1 MNWQNTIDLSVVW
14 KDIKEDNA
22 TFKDAVKIIIREL
35 NRLIMK
41 YEDPA
46 TEYDLVSDLYDLLDE
61 FECFLEDDSVDVD
74 DFDDILNELYDLGDQ
89 PCKDGKFIWIKT
101 F

>member
-1 MNWQNTIDLSVVW
+1 
-14 KDIKEDNA
+14 
-22 TFKDAVKIIIREL
+22 
-35 NRLIMK
+35 MK